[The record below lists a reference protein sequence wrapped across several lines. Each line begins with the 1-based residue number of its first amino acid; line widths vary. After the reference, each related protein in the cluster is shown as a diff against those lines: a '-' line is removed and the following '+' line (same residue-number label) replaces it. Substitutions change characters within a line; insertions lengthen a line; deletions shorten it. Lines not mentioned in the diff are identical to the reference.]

1 MYQWLIRFFPKAGH
15 ALGKITL
22 QRQITELLQQHYA
35 DARQKREASWHWG
48 NCGEQVQYA
57 TARCEQILNWQPN
70 ENLNAYFNRTLAA
83 LSALAAHYRSD
94 HSDADG
100 YGLGTVRHIEEA
112 LKVKAHSYGVL
123 C

>member
-1 MYQWLIRFFPKAGH
+1 MVQGLMGKCLNRFFPTASH
-15 ALGKITL
+15 ALSKMTL
-22 QRQITELLQQHYA
+22 RRQIKELLQQHYA

-48 NCGEQVQYA
+48 NCGEHVQNA

-70 ENLNAYFNRTLAA
+70 ENLNAYFDRILPA

-100 YGLGTVRHIEEA
+100 YGLGTVRQIEQA
-112 LKVKAHSYGVL
+112 LKVKARS
-123 C
+123 